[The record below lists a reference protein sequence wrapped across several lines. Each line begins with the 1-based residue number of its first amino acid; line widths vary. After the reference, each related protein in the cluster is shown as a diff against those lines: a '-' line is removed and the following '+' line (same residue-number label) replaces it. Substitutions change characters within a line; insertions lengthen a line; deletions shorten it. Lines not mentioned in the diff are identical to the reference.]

1 MGTFEKIAMFVM
13 LSVCIGLFVGG
24 VAAIIGMAVEAY
36 EADARRVRKWMRAFF
51 AARKEART

>member
-24 VAAIIGMAVEAY
+24 VAAMIGMAVELY
-36 EADARRVRKWMRAFF
+36 EADARRARKWVRSFF
-51 AARKEART
+51 AARKEAKV